1 MRGGV
6 SGRRRQRSSA
16 AASAVEGA
24 LLLPVLHDVLR
35 RVRRAGGEISIWPQ
49 WGMEGEQ
56 VASEIQEKVGG
67 RSGEWAQ
74 GVAGGE
80 EEGEGWQRE
89 ADRGTA
95 ASLRGRRGGVVRWD
109 LVGTGEEGEISKSP
123 TPLSNSA
130 PLGVR
135 HYVA

>member
-16 AASAVEGA
+16 AASAVEGVAASAVEGA
-24 LLLPVLHDVLR
+24 LLLPVLHDVVR

-67 RSGEWAQ
+67 RSGECAQ

-95 ASLRGRRGGVVRWD
+95 ASLREGRDGGVAQGRWD
-109 LVGTGEEGEISKSP
+109 LVERGKKGKF
-123 TPLSNSA
+123 
-130 PLGVR
+130 
-135 HYVA
+135 H

>member
-1 MRGGV
+1 
-6 SGRRRQRSSA
+6 
-16 AASAVEGA
+16 
-24 LLLPVLHDVLR
+24 
-35 RVRRAGGEISIWPQ
+35 
-49 WGMEGEQ
+49 MEGEQ

-95 ASLRGRRGGVVRWD
+95 ASLRGRRGGIWSGRGKKGKF
-109 LVGTGEEGEISKSP
+109 LSP
-123 TPLSNSA
+123 RLPLA
-130 PLGVR
+130 IAHL
-135 HYVA
+135 